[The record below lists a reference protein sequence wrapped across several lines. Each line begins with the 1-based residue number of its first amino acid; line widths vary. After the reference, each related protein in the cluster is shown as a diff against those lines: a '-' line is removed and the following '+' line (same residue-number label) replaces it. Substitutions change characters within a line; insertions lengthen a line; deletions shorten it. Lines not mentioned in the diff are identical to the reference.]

1 LPDIARRWT
10 KFARPVFL
18 ALLLVVLMAVLLSQV
33 ERYFI
38 FFPTSAIIMTP
49 ENLGVQYEE
58 VFFET
63 QQGRRLHGWFVPGP
77 SSSGVTWLWFHGNGG
92 NISHRTD
99 EIAQIHR
106 RLGVNVFIFDYQGY
120 GISDGRPSERG
131 TYQDSRAALAYLH
144 SRPDVDPQQI
154 VYFGRSLGA
163 AVAVELAVEHPPA
176 GLVLVAPFAS
186 LGDMA
191 RIHYAALP
199 VASWLAGN
207 RYNSLERIP
216 RTRVPLLILHGDRD
230 TIVPISQGEKLYQA
244 ANQPKQ
250 FLALLQAG
258 HDDTYIAGGDPY
270 WNMLGQFLDRAA
282 SGAR

>member
-1 LPDIARRWT
+1 MPA
-10 KFARPVFL
+10 FPRPVL
-18 ALLLVVLMAVLLSQV
+18 LTLLLVVLMAVLLSQV
-33 ERYFI
+33 ERFFI
-38 FFPTSAIIMTP
+38 FFPTSDIIMTP
-49 ENLGVQYEE
+49 ADLDVRYEE

-63 QQGRRLHGWFVPGP
+63 KGGRRLHGWFVPGP
-77 SSSGVTWLWFHGNGG
+77 SSPGVTWLWFHGNGG
-92 NISHRTD
+92 NVSHRAD

-106 RLGVNVFIFDYQGY
+106 RLGINVFIFDYQGY
-120 GISDGRPSERG
+120 GISDGRPTEQG
-131 TYQDSRAALAYLH
+131 TYQDSRAALAYLK

-163 AVAVELAVEHPPA
+163 AVAVELALEHPPA

-186 LGDMA
+186 LRDMA

-216 RTRVPLLILHGDRD
+216 NIQAPLLILHGNQD

-250 FLALLQAG
+250 FLNLPGAG
-258 HDDTYIAGGDPY
+258 HDDTYIAGRDAY
-270 WNMLGQFLDRAA
+270 WNVLAEFLGQAA
-282 SGAR
+282 AGAR